1 MTTTPTNTAVAKSR
15 LRPDSIATA
24 EAEIRREKE
33 ALAALLGKRAK
44 IDADTLSFQSVERDQ
59 SARPSDF
66 ATNRRRLAA
75 VRVQLAALRQDELG
89 LSAEISAQNGKVAAA
104 EAALRRLHSAASAAK
119 VKELLPALLQH
130 GAALDAAVATVVAEY
145 AALKAKITEI
155 RSMSGSNTTDDLGHP
170 TDPSPAPSGALV
182 AVSMRNAL
190 LSALAPTDL
199 RIELL
204 PPHARHGFRSAVAG
218 WVATIE
224 RWCARCLGKPAP
236 PEPAPPDEREAA
248 LPGIIRK
255 LAMPYRPP
263 PDDPSFRHSGV

>member
-66 ATNRRRLAA
+66 ATNQRRLAA

-145 AALKAKITEI
+145 AALKA
-155 RSMSGSNTTDDLGHP
+155 RSPKS
-170 TDPSPAPSGALV
+170 
-182 AVSMRNAL
+182 
-190 LSALAPTDL
+190 
-199 RIELL
+199 
-204 PPHARHGFRSAVAG
+204 
-218 WVATIE
+218 
-224 RWCARCLGKPAP
+224 ARCLAATRPTILAIRP
-236 PEPAPPDEREAA
+236 TQA
-248 LPGIIRK
+248 LPHR
-255 LAMPYRPP
+255 ARSWPCR
-263 PDDPSFRHSGV
+263 

>member
-1 MTTTPTNTAVAKSR
+1 
-15 LRPDSIATA
+15 
-24 EAEIRREKE
+24 
-33 ALAALLGKRAK
+33 
-44 IDADTLSFQSVERDQ
+44 
-59 SARPSDF
+59 
-66 ATNRRRLAA
+66 
-75 VRVQLAALRQDELG
+75 
-89 LSAEISAQNGKVAAA
+89 
-104 EAALRRLHSAASAAK
+104 
-119 VKELLPALLQH
+119 
-130 GAALDAAVATVVAEY
+130 
-145 AALKAKITEI
+145 
-155 RSMSGSNTTDDLGHP
+155 
-170 TDPSPAPSGALV
+170 
-182 AVSMRNAL
+182 MRNAL

-224 RWCARCLGKPAP
+224 RWCARCVGKPAP